1 MTRGITRATDR
12 VAIWR
17 EAFDVDP
24 ATGKPVG
31 GTSFKQV
38 MEDHF
43 KAKKPPT
50 SEPPKGAAPEA
61 PKASAVTITKSKK
74 FLAPANG
81 LKKLLDT
88 LPSDNTGPN
97 AIPPNSAAGV
107 KNYLD
112 AHPAFVKTYLKPEYK
127 NMLRAQLGGENYEKL
142 KYHMPKEHDQALHTQ
157 VQLPAPNSNKFKT
170 PANGLKNLLS
180 ALSVSPE
187 LDAPSEVKSFI
198 DSHPS
203 LKPYLGPS
211 YVDALK
217 GHLGEENYAA
227 LQKHLAP
234 PAPPAPPVTSVNPAT
249 APITLTPQEAQATQ
263 QVGPHHNQYT
273 DPSQLEKN
281 QPKAPEQALAPEDHA
296 EAEAIK
302 AEMAPASP
310 EPVSVIKEP
319 PSAQPPPGAK
329 LQHPALMQ
337 GIKKIFPDAP
347 VDHMSDEEL
356 KGQLEGWLQ
365 HLPATEGYN
374 DHLPQ
379 LQKLHDQFFG
389 NNPEPGSSPTE
400 PKAYDPL
407 EVASDIYKINPHFML
422 EKLQKMKPEDAKA
435 IAESQAA
442 NHGPDEPKWQ
452 AILDKHF
459 GQGPQNA
466 PTPEQP
472 PAPPDKYQD
481 LLDKINAVKPGWIKQ
496 KSWLEA
502 QDKANNL
509 QNAVKGWTQNADLTP
524 EEQAGFQQLHDE
536 HFGQDGGKPSGSD
549 LVEDVKKVF
558 PTADALTIQSL
569 QGKSPEEQKKYL
581 QDLVPEYE
589 PGGQFQ
595 DEEQLGQLKGLLN
608 KHFPDWGKDLEPADL
623 GYGDEAYTQQTV
635 GEQLK
640 ALKPEMSQT
649 AENLDAKL
657 KGKSPKQIKK
667 LFDKTIEGYPDIADG
682 LKKIYD
688 ENYGQG
694 AQSTT
699 TPGPFNKKEFLKDLK
714 AAAPDAKYVGSEGA
728 DPQAQVKAY
737 VDYLNSTAPGSAT
750 ASLLQTV
757 LDKHFGA
764 QPAAPSTPPPGKL
777 TSAIYKKYFG
787 SGYQTWAM
795 GGDVDAQKAAIAHQI
810 EYLKGK
816 GDSAFGVAKW
826 QKVYDEA
833 FGPSPETG
841 DTDEIAQIR
850 SQMGEQP
857 AFDQWHTPTFLKWMA
872 SKYGL
877 QPGQVNDIAKASGPG
892 GKYESAGSLKS
903 YFDEFQKQQPDA
915 ISFDPNAFLKEIKKA
930 DPDYWSPGGFGYD
943 AIKGGT
949 PEEAKAKL
957 ESLINDGVLDSPE
970 EKQVYQDLL
979 NKYFGSGQVKP
990 PPVSIDYSE
999 PITDPTQ
1006 VQFGA
1011 DGAFTKSFDK
1021 WVSDQGIATNGDD
1034 LYNNQS
1040 DNAYD
1045 QAVEIYNDLYKK
1057 HKPGQQPEPLQDWE
1071 QELLDG
1077 SQAQPQPTTVPTKA
1091 DLVAIGISGAYLDIA
1106 NQDPEKFQQNIDYV
1120 KAHPQSFPATDKGWG
1135 AIAQWLDDK
1144 AKGQQGGPAVG
1155 TPVFPGGTP
1164 GDPATM
1170 AADFAKIL
1178 PVNHWDFSSPAK
1190 VAEFKTIVGD
1200 VLKPNYLDHHDDIIT
1215 TPEQVQQVKAFWA
1228 KHFGGAAPVG
1238 GPAYDKN
1245 TVLKAY
1251 ANIFGK
1257 PTNATTLAQSGVN
1270 LEDPATVKQWLQDKA
1285 ESFGTGGIK
1294 GPKIQAIIDVYFGG
1308 GAPSGPAY
1316 DEDAIKKAYGE
1327 IFGIDPDGLTLG
1339 GNQGNPE
1346 GVKSFLQDKAKQWAD
1361 DSQGPKIQ
1369 ALLDKHF
1376 GGGIPAGAF
1385 DPDAA
1390 ATDWQQI
1397 FSGDQLGSTAY
1408 DEIHKSPEAAKAWA
1422 EQILASDGVAWKGKH
1437 PAIKAWVNKY
1447 FGGGTTPAPA
1457 PYVPPPWDPQQ
1468 FAQEYIDVLGQPG
1481 GSSVA
1486 QGNATAEKAL
1496 GKVNQLITDY
1506 PGTAQTEKLQALK
1519 QKWFGD
1525 QGVATAPGGDQADIN
1540 AIKQEVEEEPPL
1552 PPAKPFKSQPL
1563 NPEDLTH
1570 WSGSKPTT
1578 DTEWK
1583 QFSQWWGNTQLS
1595 PEQEQGLYQNW
1606 FNKKASPEMASQWF
1620 QQVFEHHSEP
1630 SEGDLGLTEGA
1641 PAWAH
1646 NTWAFG
1652 DKAEAQWPVF
1662 QQWAA
1667 KDSGIPKGTSVKQK
1681 VVIWNGLTAAEKAA
1695 ITDNYAPANPVDTA
1709 AVVAELAKAY
1719 PDSDFSK
1726 WTQMGQGTL
1735 KKSLQNLAEQ
1745 GYKPAISLFNDNFG
1759 GTIPMPPDE
1768 PKVEKAPK
1776 EEQFGAASAPPSIPV
1791 GSVPSW
1797 VASTNQAFGY
1807 GSLEDKAKGFTP
1819 FAAWATALGK
1829 GDIVASGKEAPN
1841 SVYTYPKNLLNQWK
1855 VLPEPVKRA
1864 VAAAGGSLPFHDEEG
1879 FEQWAKTVPTLK
1891 DELQAILPDKG
1902 LDSYVWKDPGYFS
1915 NQLDYIKSY
1924 AKAETDPAKKQQLLN
1939 LWTKHAYYGKNT
1951 LAQTLKGIEPTP
1963 IGVKAPDWDAYLKN
1977 TDPDTVAKMVK
1988 KKLKTETNPDQWIK
2002 WVDVWGRYF
2011 GGPSGHKQ
2019 VTNLLGKNSGTMA
2032 PNKGTLNSLYQW
2044 KKNGGDTSDSS
2055 PYFSYDESNLGPGLQ
2070 QLLAQG
2076 GQSTGHPAYLGW
2088 TLPTGGKGGAFK
2100 LDPAMMGE
2108 PSTTSYAV
2116 PEAAPKGKQYQE
2128 LMKGLENFAP
2138 GLFSPADQK
2147 TLQSEGFANWFEHAP
2162 ADYREQTKNHPGLAL
2177 DDYAGFMG
2185 GGALYSPTPE
2195 GPGGKTKYVDTT
2207 PFALTPMSSDKDV
2220 VGRPIPKSETH
2231 NPPRPGGEGI
2241 KFPHYQDA
2249 QETLPLGP
2257 GEQFA
2262 PQYAPMPIYRIIPN
2276 DVMNLD
2282 AGPGRAPDG
2291 LSAKQ
2296 REFFLQ
2302 QQRARL
2308 RRIDEIINGPKASRS
2323 RAQDLQAFKQWG
2335 TSHKVPEKDMQE
2347 LQDEVFATQPTLSTD
2362 EKWKIFEEWG
2372 KKNNTAPE
2380 DLYDLA
2386 SQLGV
2391 GNPGQAVP
2399 GAKGNYD
2406 HPELAQLVLDYIDAA
2421 GLGTHWTR
2429 DKDKLYEGIPSAGA
2443 GKSSMT
2449 ATDRMFPVLISG
2461 RWGGQG
2467 ETSSAE
2473 GGAYEVMNNSER
2485 EHNLRPGAPVHV
2497 FRVQIR
2503 SPDGDLHDLVDPGPI
2518 SLWPP
2523 GRNETAS
2530 GKAVEDKPSLAKRL
2544 DYDLGGKHKPE
2555 DWDTLVPGI
2564 QTDEVFRK
2572 LFHENGLLSNSGT
2585 LAPDRNLDSPKQE
2598 LKAKLLKVYRQFFVG
2613 RPDLPT
2619 KPHIR
2624 RASISPPARTI
2635 VGTAPEH
2642 LFDLALKWGIPEPER
2657 YGAPTEGYLA
2667 SKIDRLAASD
2677 PDIYHD
2683 PVGWARRDVEKNGLG
2698 HTPGDQMYGARRRGG
2713 IVSVRERHI

>member
-1 MTRGITRATDR
+1 MALGVVRATDR
-12 VAIWR
+12 VAFWH
-17 EAFDVDP
+17 EAADDQGNKFEP
-24 ATGKPVG
+24 KPPFYATEAGEAA
-31 GTSFKQV
+31 Q
-38 MEDHF
+38 
-43 KAKKPPT
+43 KKPPT

-142 KYHMPKEHDQALHTQ
+142 KYHMPKEHDQALHTT
-157 VQLPAPNSNKFKT
+157 VQLPAPNSNKFKPVHQLKSLLDEGASPT
-170 PANGLKNLLS
+170 VVHDWVDKHPA
-180 ALSVSPE
+180 
-187 LDAPSEVKSFI
+187 F
-198 DSHPS
+198 HT
-203 LKPYLGPS
+203 YLGPQ
-211 YVDALK
+211 YEQALK
-217 GHLGEENYAA
+217 GAIGEGNHSQLKKYLQAPAA
-227 LQKHLAP
+227 PVEQPKNKYLKDDGTLKTVLDFKKEMAGQ
-234 PAPPAPPVTSVNPAT
+234 PVTSVNPKVG
-249 APITLTPQEAQATQ
+249 PITLTPQEAQGTQ

-302 AEMAPASP
+302 AEMAPAPSGEMPYEQALGLVKQDYPYFDQDTTVKDLPSLKKKLVDWQSGLVGDSNKKDAEKFLAQIGQAKPDTVPP

-319 PSAQPPPGAK
+319 PSALPPPGAK
-329 LQHPALMQ
+329 LQHPALVQ

-347 VDHMSDEEL
+347 VDHMSDDEL

-389 NNPEPGSSPTE
+389 QGPSTPAPEQQQPPEP
-400 PKAYDPL
+400 
-407 EVASDIYKINPHFML
+407 
-422 EKLQKMKPEDAKA
+422 
-435 IAESQAA
+435 
-442 NHGPDEPKWQ
+442 
-452 AILDKHF
+452 
-459 GQGPQNA
+459 
-466 PTPEQP
+466 
-472 PAPPDKYQD
+472 
-481 LLDKINAVKPGWIKQ
+481 
-496 KSWLEA
+496 
-502 QDKANNL
+502 
-509 QNAVKGWTQNADLTP
+509 
-524 EEQAGFQQLHDE
+524 
-536 HFGQDGGKPSGSD
+536 
-549 LVEDVKKVF
+549 
-558 PTADALTIQSL
+558 
-569 QGKSPEEQKKYL
+569 
-581 QDLVPEYE
+581 
-589 PGGQFQ
+589 
-595 DEEQLGQLKGLLN
+595 
-608 KHFPDWGKDLEPADL
+608 
-623 GYGDEAYTQQTV
+623 DEAHPQQTV
-635 GEQLK
+635 GEALK
-640 ALKPEMSQT
+640 ALYPDMPKT
-649 AENLDAKL
+649 AESLDTTLGNKT
-657 KGKSPKQIKK
+657 PEQIKK
-667 LFDKTIEGYPDIADG
+667 LFDNTIKSKPDLADG

-688 ENYGQG
+688 QYYGQG
-694 AQSTT
+694 AQSTA
-699 TPGPFNKKEFLKDLK
+699 TPGPFDKKEFLKDLK
-714 AAAPDAKYVGSEGA
+714 AAAPDTEFNLAGGGA
-728 DPQAQVKAY
+728 DPHAEIQAYA
-737 VDYLNSTAPGSAT
+737 DSLPHGSA
-750 ASLLQTV
+750 AADALQTV
-757 LDKHFGA
+757 LDKHFGSQA
-764 QPAAPSTPPPGKL
+764 SAPSVPPPGKL
-777 TSAIYKKYFG
+777 TPAIFKKYFG
-787 SGYQTWAM
+787 SGYQAWAHA
-795 GGDVDAQKAAIAHQI
+795 DPAAIQHQI
-810 EYLKGK
+810 DYLKGQ
-816 GDSAFGVAKW
+816 GSDFGAAKW
-826 QKVYDEA
+826 QKVYGEA
-833 FGPSPETG
+833 FGPAPETG

-857 AFDQWHTPTFLKWMA
+857 AFDQWHTPNFLKWMA
-872 SKYGL
+872 SEYGL

-1120 KAHPQSFPATDKGWG
+1120 KANPQSFPATDKGWG

-1190 VAEFKTIVGD
+1190 VHEFKSIVGD

-1238 GPAYDKN
+1238 GPAYD
-1245 TVLKAY
+1245 
-1251 ANIFGK
+1251 
-1257 PTNATTLAQSGVN
+1257 
-1270 LEDPATVKQWLQDKA
+1270 
-1285 ESFGTGGIK
+1285 
-1294 GPKIQAIIDVYFGG
+1294 
-1308 GAPSGPAY
+1308 
-1316 DEDAIKKAYGE
+1316 EDAVKKAYGE
-1327 IFGIDPDGLTLG
+1327 IFNMYSGDVTMG
-1339 GNQGNPE
+1339 GNLGNPE
-1346 GVKSFLQDKAKQWAD
+1346 GIKSFLQQKAKDWAMD
-1361 DSQGPKIQ
+1361 PQGPKIQ
-1369 ALLDKHF
+1369 ALLDK
-1376 GGGIPAGAF
+1376 
-1385 DPDAA
+1385 
-1390 ATDWQQI
+1390 
-1397 FSGDQLGSTAY
+1397 
-1408 DEIHKSPEAAKAWA
+1408 
-1422 EQILASDGVAWKGKH
+1422 
-1437 PAIKAWVNKY
+1437 Y
-1447 FGGGTTPAPA
+1447 FGGGSATNGPTVAWMKEHWPALDLDQGTLDKAWAAGTGLISTQWKNDTYGDKAQYQRGSA

-1525 QGVATAPGGDQADIN
+1525 QGVATAPSGDQADIN

-1606 FNKKASPEMASQWF
+1606 FNKKTSPEMASQWF

-1652 DKAEAQWPVF
+1652 DKADKQWPVF

-1667 KDSGIPKGTSVKQK
+1667 KDPGIPKGTTVKQK
-1681 VVIWNGLTAAEKAA
+1681 VVIWNGLTAAEKAKIA
-1695 ITDNYAPANPVDTA
+1695 DNYAPANPVDTA
-1709 AVVAELAKAY
+1709 AVVAQLAKAY

-1726 WTQMGQGTL
+1726 WSAMGQGTL

-1768 PKVEKAPK
+1768 PKAEEAPK

-1791 GSVPSW
+1791 GSLPSW
-1797 VASTNQAFGY
+1797 VTSTNQAFGY
-1807 GSLEDKAKGFTP
+1807 GSPEDKAKGFTP

-1829 GDIVASGKEAPN
+1829 GDVVASGQEPG
-1841 SVYTYPKNLLNQWK
+1841 SLYSYPKNLLNQWK

-1864 VAAAGGSLPFHDEEG
+1864 VAAAGGSLPFHDEAS

-1963 IGVKAPDWDAYLKN
+1963 AGIKAPDWDAYLKN

-1988 KKLKTETNPDQWIK
+1988 KKLKTETNPDKWIK

-2055 PYFSYDESNLGPGLQ
+2055 PYFSYDEANLGPGLQ

-2108 PSTTSYAV
+2108 SSSTTYAV

-2138 GLFSPADQK
+2138 GLYSPKDQQ
-2147 TLQSEGFANWFEHAP
+2147 TLKSEGFANWFEHAP

-2698 HTPGDQMYGARRRGG
+2698 HTPGDQMYGARKRGG
-2713 IVSVRERHI
+2713 IVSVRERYL